1 MNIGAVGNYGTETYY
16 TGKASAGS
24 VTNEFQTNVGDKSF
38 TSDGSI
44 GAELYKGMSAND
56 IFALMSEKG
65 NQISTVTEMV
75 TAKNPEDGKIYRT
88 YISDDKITCTD
99 AEGTKIWDLEITE
112 DQRSIVNNFIEGH
125 KAYSWAKEIYSDEDM
140 GIAS

>member
-16 TGKASAGS
+16 TGKVSAGS
-24 VTNEFQTNVGDKSF
+24 VTNEFQTNVVNQSDDIDF

-65 NQISTVTEMV
+65 NQISTVNQMV
-75 TAKNPEDGKIYRT
+75 TSNNPEDGKIYRT
-88 YISDDKITCTD
+88 YFSDDKITCTD
-99 AEGTKIWDLEITE
+99 AEGTKIWDLEIGRYEKT
-112 DQRSIVNNFIEGH
+112 H
-125 KAYSWAKEIYSDEDM
+125 K
-140 GIAS
+140 